1 MYKKKNYLILL
12 FLFLINCGYSP
23 IYSQNNKD
31 SNFLISSLNIEGDR
45 VISNYLNASL
55 QRYSNL
61 DRKKIYRIKILT
73 EYDKKT
79 LTKDLTG
86 ASTDYELILK
96 TSLEVKRIDQDK
108 SKSYVIN
115 FTDRFNMKANDDKYE
130 EQSYERLIKRN
141 LSESVFAKII
151 FHLTKN

>member
-1 MYKKKNYLILL
+1 M
-12 FLFLINCGYSP
+12 
-23 IYSQNNKD
+23 
-31 SNFLISSLNIEGDR
+31 ISSLNIEGDR

>member
-12 FLFLINCGYSP
+12 FLFLINCGYVP

-31 SNFLISSLNIEGDR
+31 SNFLISSLKIDGDR
-45 VISNYLNASL
+45 IINNYLNASL
-55 QRYSNL
+55 KRYSNL
-61 DRKKIYRIKILT
+61 DRKKIYEIKIST
-73 EYDKKT
+73 KYDKKA

-86 ASTDYELILK
+86 APTDYELILK
-96 TSLEVKRIDQDK
+96 TSLEVKRVDLNN